1 MQKLHAEGKMNM
13 KPRYKILLATLIMVP
28 LAVIFVSVAARMQDM
43 DKQQMPAATAE
54 LHLVIRKKDRVLEV
68 YEAGRMSKSYTVVLG
83 FSPEG
88 DKGKEGDGRTPEG
101 DFYVFTRN
109 EKSRFHL
116 SLGLSYPSKDDAIR
130 GLADGVITKAE
141 HDEIFKAIDAGKMPP
156 QKTAL
161 GGEIYIHGGG
171 VDGDWTW
178 GCVAMKNEEVEEL
191 FRSIPVGTRV
201 TIRP

>member
-1 MQKLHAEGKMNM
+1 M
-13 KPRYKILLATLIMVP
+13 KHLYRISLATILVLPIV
-28 LAVIFVSVAARMQDM
+28 VIFVSVAARMQDM
-43 DKQQMPAATAE
+43 DKQQTPAVAE
-54 LHLVIRKKDRVLEV
+54 LNLVIKKKDRVLEV
-68 YEAGRMSKSYTVVLG
+68 YKAGRMIKSYAVVLG

-109 EKSRFHL
+109 DKSRFHL

-130 GLADGVITKAE
+130 GLAEGIITKAE
-141 HDEIFKAIDAGKMPP
+141 HDEIIKAIDAGKMPP

-171 VDGDWTW
+171 VDSDWTW

-201 TIRP
+201 TILP